1 MRLAGKVAIVTG
13 GGSGFGEGIV
23 NKFVAEGASV
33 VLMDRDEAA
42 AVRVSREAGDKVR
55 PITGDVSTL
64 ESFAAAADL
73 ARSAFGGLDILVNNA
88 GVAQPPLPLETMDE
102 GLFDRI
108 ANVNMRSIY
117 NGARAVVPHFK
128 SVKSGAILNV
138 ASTGGVSPGGGDGR
152 RNGHGTLGGGRRRKG
167 LLPGRARVRA
177 GHCRQGDRKSLRD
190 DPVGGGHARLA
201 RPRT

>member
-23 NKFVAEGASV
+23 RKFVEEGASV

-42 AVRVSREAGDKVR
+42 ASRVAGEAGDKVR

-64 ESFAAAADL
+64 ESFVAAAEL

-117 NGARAVVPHFK
+117 N
-128 SVKSGAILNV
+128 
-138 ASTGGVSPGGGDGR
+138 
-152 RNGHGTLGGGRRRKG
+152 
-167 LLPGRARVRA
+167 
-177 GHCRQGDRKSLRD
+177 
-190 DPVGGGHARLA
+190 
-201 RPRT
+201 